1 MNYVSDC
8 EPTASDVSS
17 TIFFQEVID
26 HSDRILGLKHKEDTT
41 YYLHHYL
48 DQRIPGG
55 NDRHTD
61 TVGFYSINPELRG
74 RICTWMIRV
83 VDHCNLATALAEI
96 SLSLFDR
103 CMARCGEII
112 ITLGNKM
119 VW

>member
-8 EPTASDVSS
+8 EPTASDVNS
-17 TIFFQEVID
+17 TNLFQEVID
-26 HSDRILGLKHKEDTT
+26 HSDRILGLKHKEDNT
-41 YYLHHYL
+41 YYYHLYL
-48 DQRIPGG
+48 DQRVSGG
-55 NDRHTD
+55 NDYHTD
-61 TVGFYSINPELRG
+61 TACFHAINPELRG
-74 RICTWMIRV
+74 RISTWMIRV